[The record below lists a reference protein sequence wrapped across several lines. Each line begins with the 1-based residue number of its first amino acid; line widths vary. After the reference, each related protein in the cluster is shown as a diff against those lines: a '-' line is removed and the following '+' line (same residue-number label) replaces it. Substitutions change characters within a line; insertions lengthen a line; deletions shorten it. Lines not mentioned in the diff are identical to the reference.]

1 MESDE
6 SLSARSRRIREFA
19 RKLGFDPVGIA
30 PAVSP
35 ETLGQFGKWCDAGYA
50 GEMRYIERRRN
61 AYEHPDAVLHGVR
74 SVVIVGLNYSGAE
87 PEPLPPNAGRV
98 SRYAVGTRD
107 YHDVL
112 RERLH
117 SLSDCLHNEA
127 PGCRTRAIV
136 DTAPLLER
144 DFARLAGLGWFGKNT
159 MLINK
164 YRGSWFFLG
173 AVLTDV
179 ELSPDVPHVANHCG
193 TCTRCLEACPTDAFV
208 APYVLD
214 ARKCISYLTI
224 ELRDR
229 EMPTELRTGVGE
241 WLYGCDVC
249 QDVCPWNRKAPL
261 SSEPAFQPRDDLDP
275 MDCITLLEITE
286 ADFKQRFGST
296 PLARAGRGGLVRN
309 ACIVLGNR
317 GDAKSRPALERAIQD
332 TDPIVRESAVWA
344 INRLKER
351 GVLESGQAV
360 AHNRVG

>member
-1 MESDE
+1 MESGE
-6 SLSARSRRIREFA
+6 SLTARSQRIREFA
-19 RKLGFDPVGIA
+19 RNLGFDPVGIA

-35 ETLGQFGKWCDAGYA
+35 ETLGQFGGWCDAGYA

-61 AYEHPDAVLHGVR
+61 AYEHPDSLLQGVR
-74 SVVIVGLNYSGAE
+74 SILMVGLNYSAAE
-87 PEPLPPNAGRV
+87 PAPLSPNTGRV

-112 RERLH
+112 RERLRSMADKLH
-117 SLSDCLHNEA
+117 SEA

-164 YRGSWFFLG
+164 QRGSWFFLG
-173 AVLTDV
+173 AVLTDI
-179 ELSPDVPHVANHCG
+179 ELSPDAPHATSHCG
-193 TCTRCLEACPTDAFV
+193 TCTRCLTACPTDAFV

-229 EMPTELRTGVGE
+229 EIPAELREGVGE
-241 WLYGCDVC
+241 WLFGCDIC

-261 SSEPAFQPRDDLDP
+261 SVEPDFRPRGDLDP
-275 MDCITLLEITE
+275 VDCIALLQITE
-286 ADFKQRFGST
+286 DEFNERFGTT
-296 PLARAGRGGLVRN
+296 PLARPGRGGLVRN

-317 GDAKSRPALERAIQD
+317 GDARSHEALERA
-332 TDPIVRESAVWA
+332 THNEDPIVRDAAMWA
-344 INRLKER
+344 LQRLAER
-351 GVLESGQAV
+351 GVLESADVV
-360 AHNRVG
+360 AHNQLK